1 MQTVIFD
8 LDGTLVDSA
17 PDIRASVNE
26 MLAEEG
32 LPSLDLPTVICFIGN
47 GLPVLVQRV
56 MAHFQIGEAEFPRL
70 SARVLEIYNAS
81 TSEHTVT
88 YNGVREVLEV
98 LLAKGVRMG
107 VCTNKPKEPAMHV
120 LEGLDLIKYFDVVVG
135 GDTFEQRKPDPLP
148 LLETIGDVPIQEV
161 LYVGDS
167 EVDAETAQRAGVTFA
182 LFTEGYR
189 KTSVENIPHD
199 RRFSKWR
206 AFLSVLEDVQPA

>member
-17 PDIRASVNE
+17 PDIRASVNK

-32 LPSLDLPTVICFIGN
+32 LPELDLPTVISFIGN

-56 MAHFQIGEAEFPRL
+56 MAHFQIADSEFLRL

-88 YNGVREVLEV
+88 YEGVREVLDA
-98 LLAKGVRMG
+98 LLAQGVRMG
-107 VCTNKPKEPAMHV
+107 VCTNKPKQPAMHV
-120 LEGLDLIKYFDVVVG
+120 LDGLDLSKYFDVVVG
-135 GDTFEQRKPDPLP
+135 GDSFEKRKPDPLP
-148 LLETIGDVPIQEV
+148 LLETIGETPLQDV

-189 KTSVENIPHD
+189 KTPVEDIPHD
-199 RRFSKWR
+199 RQFSTWG
-206 AFLSVLEDVQPA
+206 ALLAVLEDVLPA

>member
-17 PDIRASVNE
+17 PDIRASVNK

-32 LPSLDLPTVICFIGN
+32 LPELDLPTVISFIGN

-56 MAHFQIGEAEFPRL
+56 MAHFQIAETEFPRL

-81 TSEHTVT
+81 TSAQTVT
-88 YNGVREVLEV
+88 YEGVREVLDA
-98 LLAKGVRMG
+98 LRAKSVRLG

-120 LEGLDLIKYFDVVVG
+120 LEELDLSKYFDVVVG
-135 GDTFEQRKPDPLP
+135 GDTFEKRKPDPLP
-148 LLETIGDVPIQEV
+148 LLETIGETPIQDV

-182 LFTEGYR
+182 FFTEGYR
-189 KTSVENIPHD
+189 KSPVDDIPHD
-199 RRFSKWR
+199 RRFSSWD
-206 AFLSVLEDVQPA
+206 AFLAVLEEVQSV

>member
-17 PDIRASVNE
+17 PDIRASVNK

-32 LPSLDLPTVICFIGN
+32 LPNLDLPTVISFIGN

-56 MAHFQIGEAEFPRL
+56 MAHFQIAETEFPRL

-81 TSEHTVT
+81 TSAHTVT
-88 YNGVREVLEV
+88 YDGVLEV
-98 LLAKGVRMG
+98 LDALLAKGVRMG
-107 VCTNKPKEPAMHV
+107 VCTNKPKGPAMHV
-120 LEGLDLIKYFDVVVG
+120 LEGLDLSKYFDVVVG
-135 GDTFEQRKPDPLP
+135 GDTFDKRKPDPLP
-148 LLETIGDVPIQEV
+148 LLETIGEVPIQEV

-167 EVDAETAQRAGVTFA
+167 EVDAETAQRAGVTFS

-189 KTSVENIPHD
+189 KNSVEEIPHD
-199 RRFSKWR
+199 QRFSRWDE
-206 AFLSVLEDVQPA
+206 FLALFESLQAA

>member
-17 PDIRASVNE
+17 PDIRASVNK
-26 MLAEEG
+26 MLSEEG
-32 LPSLDLPTVICFIGN
+32 LGELDLPTVISFIGN

-56 MAHFQIGEAEFPRL
+56 MAHFQIEEAEFSRL

-81 TSEHTVT
+81 TSAHTVT
-88 YNGVREVLEV
+88 YDGVREVLNALRE
-98 LLAKGVRMG
+98 KGVRMG
-107 VCTNKPKEPAMHV
+107 ICTNKPKKPAMHV
-120 LEGLDLIKYFDVVVG
+120 LEGLDLIKYFDAVVG
-135 GDTFEQRKPDPLP
+135 GDSFEKRKPDPLP
-148 LLETIGDVPIQEV
+148 LLETIQDRPLEGA

-189 KTSVENIPHD
+189 KSPVEEIPHD
-199 RRFSKWR
+199 RRFSSWH
-206 AFLSVLEDVQPA
+206 AFLAVFEDVQPA